1 MLHRLRLKNRNQAG
15 FSLIELLIALVIA
28 SAVTTAATM
37 VIFQVFNGEAR
48 STNHMDAINR
58 VQNAGSQI
66 SLDAGMAQSVTWTDD
81 GDGLP
86 LTLTWTEWES
96 NDVHQVTYS
105 IVDNELHR
113 EHFINSV
120 SSETYLFEFIYENHP
135 DTGDPSTYCVWD
147 EDDLTL
153 TFTLTAVVGVGSQ
166 QEAETRVY
174 ESKPRPTI

>member
-1 MLHRLRLKNRNQAG
+1 MLQRLRLLNRNQAG
-15 FSLIELLIALVIA
+15 FSLIELLVALTIA
-28 SAVTTAATM
+28 TTVCTTATM
-37 VIFQVFNGEAR
+37 VVFQVFNAEAR
-48 STNHMDAINR
+48 GTNHMDAINR

-66 SLDAGMAQSVTWTDD
+66 SLDAGMTQSVTWTND

-96 NDVHQVTYS
+96 NEVHQVTYS
-105 IVDNELHR
+105 IVDNELQR

-120 SSETYLFEFIYENHP
+120 SDETYLFEFICNNHP
-135 DTGDPSTYCVWD
+135 GSGDLVTYCVWD
-147 EDDLTL
+147 ETNLNL

-166 QEAETRVY
+166 QQTETRVY